1 MKFFAA
7 TIFLVCSCYVLGCL
21 TSPLLVGPEK
31 TPPRQEPAST
41 PVSEENSF
49 AARLHVLL
57 PKTTCQVSEPVPVEV
72 GIETGA
78 FDLLVSH
85 ATVEGEGLLPTLVVT
100 DENGTVVKPKNP
112 IVYESEIRELVRDG
126 KKVTCVKGTRLIAG
140 TGQLVVIED
149 IQNHYALTP
158 GVYTLQVSLDLSVY
172 KDTVPLESLHIH
184 DAQQRIGRVQAKKRI
199 AEHTREKHIA
209 GLKMAIN
216 ALEVQAKELD
226 EIYLPLDSL
235 RGVVTLKSNLISL
248 EIQEPS

>member
-1 MKFFAA
+1 MKIFAA

-31 TPPRQEPAST
+31 TPAQPAPAPTSA
-41 PVSEENSF
+41 SAEDSF
-49 AARLHVLL
+49 VARLHVLL
-57 PKTTCQVSEPVPVEV
+57 PKPTCQVSEPVPVEV

-85 ATVEGEGLLPTLVVT
+85 ATVEGKGLLPTLVVT

-112 IVYESEIRELVRDG
+112 ILYESEMRELVRDG

-172 KDTVPLESLHIH
+172 KETVTPESLHIH
-184 DAQQRIGRVQAKKRI
+184 DAQQRIGRIQAKTRI
-199 AEHTREKHIA
+199 AERTRKEHIA
-209 GLKMAIN
+209 GLKMAIG
-216 ALEVQAKELD
+216 ALETQAKELD
-226 EIYLPLDSL
+226 DIYLPLDSL

>member
-1 MKFFAA
+1 M
-7 TIFLVCSCYVLGCL
+7 
-21 TSPLLVGPEK
+21 LVGPEK
-31 TPPRQEPAST
+31 TPAQPAPAPTPASA
-41 PVSEENSF
+41 EDLF

-57 PKTTCQVSEPVPVEV
+57 PKTTCQVHEPLPVEV

-85 ATVEGEGLLPTLVVT
+85 ATVEGAGLLPTLVVT
-100 DENGTVVKPKNP
+100 DENGTVVKPKIP
-112 IVYESEIRELVRDG
+112 IVYESEMRELVRDG

-172 KDTVPLESLHIH
+172 KETVTLESLHIH
-184 DAQQRIGRVQAKKRI
+184 DAQQRIGRVQAKTRI
-199 AEHTREKHIA
+199 AEHTRAKHVA

-216 ALEVQAKELD
+216 ALEIQSKELD
-226 EIYLPLDSL
+226 DIYLPLDSL
-235 RGVVTLKSNLISL
+235 RGVVRLKSNLISL